1 MDHLCVMPQ
10 YLQML
15 GAIGYLISWIHW
27 GLILWVFIYSDQIV
41 FIFFD
46 QINTSWM
53 LATIFSY
60 VIFKIISWFIVS
72 YSMIISANKLPVGHW
87 KHRHL
92 KIICYFYLGKGI
104 CVIKYHFTFKMDP
117 WQSNNQLT
125 AYKLANTF
133 HYLNIPDGLI
143 YASWFSWSHALV
155 LWLYDP
161 EAYTITHLCNRKV
174 NVTLSF
180 SHYSND
186 TWVMVFQIADTSTV
200 WLTAGSGFQLMK
212 YQNSAWLSLCGGNPP
227 MVSTHKEPVIQKA
240 FSCHNTII
248 GVLFAS
254 YILIMKDWYTTY
266 NVVLNNKHVHS
277 VTYKEETIPYG
288 QHNWNRSICGIHKHG
303 TISHLIRVRLFI
315 LRFAKTKI
323 RIIQYTYLNK
333 MSIIAPCFLF
343 YKIEIW
349 RTFTYSLPAQRV
361 SYAENVW
368 WRQHVKRYVCCM
380 HIFTLPSTCRWCGA
394 LTAKFSYILW
404 RALHSWWINW
414 SNPILLLMTV
424 HHFIF

>member
-1 MDHLCVMPQ
+1 MPQ

-72 YSMIISANKLPVGHW
+72 YSIIISANKLPVGPW

-125 AYKLANTF
+125 AYKLANTL
-133 HYLNIPDGLI
+133 HYLNMPDGLI

-161 EAYTITHLCNRKV
+161 EAYTITHLCHRKV

-254 YILIMKDWYTTY
+254 YILIMKDWYTT
-266 NVVLNNKHVHS
+266 
-277 VTYKEETIPYG
+277 
-288 QHNWNRSICGIHKHG
+288 
-303 TISHLIRVRLFI
+303 
-315 LRFAKTKI
+315 
-323 RIIQYTYLNK
+323 
-333 MSIIAPCFLF
+333 
-343 YKIEIW
+343 
-349 RTFTYSLPAQRV
+349 
-361 SYAENVW
+361 
-368 WRQHVKRYVCCM
+368 
-380 HIFTLPSTCRWCGA
+380 
-394 LTAKFSYILW
+394 
-404 RALHSWWINW
+404 
-414 SNPILLLMTV
+414 
-424 HHFIF
+424 